1 MGESQRDRAML
12 INPGTMILKQPRVP
26 APLVVNFPMPAWATR
41 AEEVAMDVDL
51 GGPDPFADTFTRG

>member
-1 MGESQRDRAML
+1 ML

-41 AEEVAMDVDL
+41 AEEVAMDVRI
-51 GGPDPFADTFTRG
+51 GGDDDVFATDTFTRGG